1 VCIVNTPKPVATT
14 SAADRDKPLP
24 VLRNP
29 YLDGIDPLIKAQ
41 KTGTRSLRIDR
52 TAPAPMIPTS
62 SARIQRPAV

>member
-1 VCIVNTPKPVATT
+1 VKTSKPVAAPTQ
-14 SAADRDKPLP
+14 ADRDKPLP

-41 KTGTRSLRIDR
+41 KTGARSLRIDR
-52 TAPAPMIPTS
+52 TTPAPMIPTS